1 VRAVLS
7 ALCSA
12 LLVFGSATA
21 LADADDHV
29 PAKDEYSEEFQGY
42 VEGASYLEGRIRAPC
57 CWNQTIDI
65 HGSEPANQLRREIRR
80 RLKAGETTDQIE
92 ASLVTRYGEK
102 ILAVPPG
109 NPLVGVATALAV
121 GVMFAGAGAAFALVR
136 WRRRSGPGFKPE
148 TPSPGKEAKRD
159 EWDDRLDQELEK
171 VDR

>member
-1 VRAVLS
+1 MPNRLVGLCVALALS
-7 ALCSA
+7 ALPAVALGDAQHPESA
-12 LLVFGSATA
+12 PPAQDLQEY
-21 LADADDHV
+21 V
-29 PAKDEYSEEFQGY
+29 PGAKR
-42 VEGASYLEGRIRAPC
+42 LEGRIIAPC